1 MSIFISNYAE
11 LITNYIVFKRSL
23 GYELSN
29 PYHWK
34 DIDRF
39 LESTTDKAVDLGITK
54 DQFYNWYRLRPNES
68 LRNKYERA
76 CRMRSLSGYLRTLGY
91 DSYVPDHLK
100 NPKKTF
106 IPYIFSKVEIET
118 IFSVSDTIISKNAGG
133 SKEFSSIIFRI
144 LYSTGIRVG
153 ELTALKLEDV
163 VIDGKIPHL
172 KIRNTK
178 NKQDRLVP
186 LSESTSEALKTY
198 LRTRPIAENDFVF
211 IDFKKSPITQQTI
224 YKWFREILFASG
236 IPHQGKGKGPRV
248 HDLRHSFS
256 VHSLHS
262 MHDRGV
268 DLYCSLP
275 VLSKYLGHNCLSSTD
290 MYVRLT
296 AEMYPE
302 LLTNMSESSKLVFPE
317 VSDEE

>member
-1 MSIFISNYAE
+1 MFISTYSE
-11 LITNYIVFKRSL
+11 VITNYIVFKRSL

-34 DIDRF
+34 DIDQF
-39 LESTTDKAVDLGITK
+39 LESTTDKTIDLGITEN
-54 DQFYNWYRLRPNES
+54 QFYSWYQLRPNES

-76 CRMRSLSGYLRTLGY
+76 CRMRGLSGYLRTLGY
-91 DSYVPDHLK
+91 DSYVPDYLR
-100 NPKKTF
+100 NPQKTF
-106 IPYIFSKVEIET
+106 VPYIFSEEEINT
-118 IFSVSDTIISKNAGG
+118 IFSVSDTIASKNAGG
-133 SKEFSSIIFRI
+133 SKELSSIIFRI

-153 ELTALKLEDV
+153 ELISLKLEDF
-163 VIDGKIPHL
+163 VIDGEIPHL
-172 KIRNTK
+172 KISNTK
-178 NKQDRLVP
+178 NKQDRLDPV
-186 LSESTSEALKTY
+186 SESTLEALKAY
-198 LRTRPIAENDFVF
+198 LRARPIAKNDFLL
-211 IDFKKSPITQQTI
+211 INCKKRPITQQTV
-224 YKWFREILFASG
+224 YGWFREILFASG
-236 IPHQGKGKGPRV
+236 IPHQGRGKGPRV

-256 VHSLHS
+256 VHSLHA
-262 MHDRGV
+262 MHTRGI

-302 LLTNMSESSKLVFPE
+302 LLTNMSELSKLVFPE